1 MVLLALLYE
10 AYQPAVALRM
20 LAVAL
25 RMLAVA
31 LRMLAVAL
39 RVLAVA
45 FVLLLARRK
54 LVAALR
60 AQRALP
66 LGALQLE
73 RLIQLA

>member
-1 MVLLALLYE
+1 MVLL
-10 AYQPAVALRM
+10 
-20 LAVAL
+20 
-25 RMLAVA
+25 
-31 LRMLAVAL
+31 AL

-45 FVLLLARRK
+45 FVLLLARRE

>member
-1 MVLLALLYE
+1 MVLLALLYK
-10 AYQPAVALRM
+10 AYQP
-20 LAVAL
+20 
-25 RMLAVA
+25 AVA

-45 FVLLLARRK
+45 FVLLLARRE